1 MDFTTI
7 SSWALPIWKA
17 IDASGI
23 DAQKLFEDA
32 GLDPQRL
39 RNPGA
44 RYPVK
49 RMTKLWKLAAS
60 ATADPCFGL
69 SVERFWHP
77 TTLHALG
84 YSWMASE
91 CLLEAL
97 QRTERY
103 FRIVTNAGYVR
114 LEETPDGFRFSLH
127 SHPKAYAAPEAID
140 AGMAM
145 IIDMCRKAY
154 GSNINPL
161 RVSLQ
166 RSEPECKARFK
177 AFFNAPIMFSAFE
190 NALYLNKEKLKEQLP
205 TANAELVRAND
216 LVITEYLARFDR
228 NAIVMRARA
237 YLIDRLSSGDVNEGS
252 VAKAL
257 NLSLRSFQRRL
268 KQEGITYKELVAD
281 IRRELA
287 VIYIKNSQ
295 LSLSEITFLLGF
307 SEPSNFSRA
316 FKRWM
321 GESPSD
327 YRLSL

>member
-1 MDFTTI
+1 VDFTTI

-17 IDASGI
+17 LDASGI
-23 DAQKLFEDA
+23 DAQRLFESA

-39 RNPGA
+39 RDSGA

-49 RMTKLWKLAAS
+49 RMTKLWKLAVS

-91 CLLEAL
+91 SLLEAL
-97 QRTERY
+97 QRTVRY
-103 FRIVTNAGYVR
+103 FRIVTDAGYVR
-114 LEETPDGFRFSLH
+114 LEETADSFRFSLH
-127 SHPKAYAAPEAID
+127 SHNKADAAAEAID

-154 GSNINPL
+154 GANINPL

-166 RSEPECKARFK
+166 RPEPECKDRFK

-190 NALYLNKEKLKEQLP
+190 NALYLDKEQLKEQLP
-205 TANAELVRAND
+205 TANAELVRVND

-228 NAIVMRARA
+228 NAIAMRARA
-237 YLIDRLSSGDVNEGS
+237 HLIHRLSSGDVNEES

-268 KQEGITYKELVAD
+268 KQEGTTYKELVAD
-281 IRRELA
+281 TRRELA

-295 LSLSEITFLLGF
+295 LSVSEITFLLGF

>member
-1 MDFTTI
+1 VHFTTI

-17 IDASGI
+17 LDAAGI

-32 GLDPQRL
+32 GLDPHKL
-39 RNPGA
+39 RDPSA
-44 RYPVK
+44 RYPVM
-49 RMTKLWKLAAS
+49 RMTKLWKLAVS
-60 ATADPCFGL
+60 TTADPCFGL

-84 YSWMASE
+84 YSWTASE
-91 CLLEAL
+91 SLLEAL

-103 FRIVTNAGYVR
+103 FRIVTDAGYVR
-114 LEETPDGFRFSLH
+114 LEETADSFRFSLH
-127 SHPKAYAAPEAID
+127 AHRKSDAAPAAID

-145 IIDMCRKAY
+145 IIDMCRKTY
-154 GSNINPL
+154 GLNIDPL

-166 RSEPECKARFK
+166 RTEPPCKARFK
-177 AFFNAPIMFSAFE
+177 AFFNAPINFSSTE
-190 NALYLNKEKLKEQLP
+190 NALYLDKEKLKEQLP
-205 TANAELVRAND
+205 TANAELVRSND

-228 NAIVMRARA
+228 NAIAMRARA
-237 YLIDRLSSGDVNEGS
+237 YLIDRLSSGDVSEELL
-252 VAKAL
+252 AKTL

-268 KQEGITYKELVAD
+268 KQEGTTYKTLVAD
-281 IRRELA
+281 TRRELA
-287 VIYIKNSQ
+287 VMYIKNSQ
-295 LSLSEITFLLGF
+295 LSVSEITFLLGF